1 MEASIGLRFQHQ
13 DRGQTASQQGSG
25 SGWHESQSG
34 PDPKQ
39 VQFLSETELIDSQ
52 DHEKL
57 VPMVMDLT
65 KSLKEAVV
73 MARATETPQE

>member
-1 MEASIGLRFQHQ
+1 
-13 DRGQTASQQGSG
+13 
-25 SGWHESQSG
+25 
-34 PDPKQ
+34 
-39 VQFLSETELIDSQ
+39 LSETELIDSQ

-57 VPMVMDLT
+57 VPMVMDFT